1 MYCHMILLWCMTI
14 FITSLLL
21 FELSDLF
28 TVVTTV
34 EVPLDLRL
42 LLHFVPLN
50 PQLYLVIKVVLRLH
64 DKTAILS
71 FKYFSQFFQE
81 MLFQV
86 TRWLS
91 LVKEFFMV
99 LQYIVNGGSERRV
112 FLKAT
117 FDKVTENWVPSMGSA
132 KLWGFVLEDL

>member
-91 LVKEFFMV
+91 FVKEFFMV
-99 LQYIVNGGSERRV
+99 LQYIVNRGSERRV

>member
-1 MYCHMILLWCMTI
+1 M
-14 FITSLLL
+14 
-21 FELSDLF
+21 
-28 TVVTTV
+28 VTTV

-42 LLHFVPLN
+42 LLHFGPLN

-86 TRWLS
+86 TRWLR